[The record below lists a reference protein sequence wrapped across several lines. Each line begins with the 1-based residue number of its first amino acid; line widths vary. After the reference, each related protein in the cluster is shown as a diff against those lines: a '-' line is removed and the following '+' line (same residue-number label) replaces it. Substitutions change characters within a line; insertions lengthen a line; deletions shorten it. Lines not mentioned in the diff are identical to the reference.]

1 MYNSNTHVEY
11 AQVNYVILTSLCSG
25 AILSLFA
32 SNVHPAALATQALK
46 DIPLLNGVRAVD
58 STLPLELSLV
68 YSVSLL

>member
-1 MYNSNTHVEY
+1 MCNSNTHVKY
-11 AQVNYVILTSLCSG
+11 AQVNHVILTSLCSG

-32 SNVHPAALATQALK
+32 SKVDPAAWATQALN

-58 STLPLELSLV
+58 STLLLELSLV